1 MGKTKKEA
9 KKAMGVSPITGI
21 IYYGTLRGDEWVGEK
36 EDVTDMAIRAVIT
49 ERRGT
54 GNREGSF

>member
-21 IYYGTLRGDEWVGEK
+21 IYYGTLRGDE
-36 EDVTDMAIRAVIT
+36 
-49 ERRGT
+49 
-54 GNREGSF
+54 

>member
-21 IYYGTLRGDEWVGEK
+21 IYYGTLRVMNGL
-36 EDVTDMAIRAVIT
+36 
-49 ERRGT
+49 ERRKM
-54 GNREGSF
+54 